1 MMISMIVLSIHCAC
15 PRSCV
20 ELLAQRV
27 SRVVVVGGAPAPLPC
42 CGISAC
48 NCASFACQRGTMRWN
63 IRAQVI
69 LSMQT
74 SIDLPDSQRV
84 EQCSTKSAA
93 SLSSRSSAVM
103 TS

>member
-1 MMISMIVLSIHCAC
+1 M
-15 PRSCV
+15 
-20 ELLAQRV
+20 
-27 SRVVVVGGAPAPLPC
+27 
-42 CGISAC
+42 SAFT
-48 NCASFACQRGTMRWN
+48 CASFAFQRGSMRWN

-74 SIDLPDSQRV
+74 SIDLPVSQRV
-84 EQCSTKSAA
+84 EQCSTKSSA